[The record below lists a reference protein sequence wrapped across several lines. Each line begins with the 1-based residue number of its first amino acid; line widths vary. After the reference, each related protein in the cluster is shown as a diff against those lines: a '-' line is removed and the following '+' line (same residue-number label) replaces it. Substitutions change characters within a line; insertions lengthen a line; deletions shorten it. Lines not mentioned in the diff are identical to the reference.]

1 MNTPTPRFKIINGDC
16 IPLLR
21 RLADGCIDLVVTDQP
36 YLVNYRDRSGRR
48 LRGDR
53 SAEWLRPAFAEIGR
67 VLKPGG
73 LCVSFYG
80 WNRADDF
87 LGAWRAARL
96 TPVEHFVFLKSY
108 ASSERLSRR
117 THECAYLLAK
127 GRVRR
132 PQLVLNS
139 TLPWSYTGNK
149 LHPTEKPV
157 CALEPLIA
165 AFSQPGDVVLDPF
178 MGSGSTGH
186 AARRLG
192 RSFLG
197 IELDP
202 RYFERARERFAADA
216 A

>member
-1 MNTPTPRFKIINGDC
+1 MTTSAPRFKIINGDC
-16 IPLLR
+16 TKLLR
-21 RLADGCIDLVVTDQP
+21 RLPENCVDLVVTDPP
-36 YLVNYRDRSGRR
+36 YLVNRDRSGRR

-53 SAEWLRPAFAEIGR
+53 SDAWLRPAFAEIGR

-87 LGAWRAARL
+87 LGAWRAAGL

-117 THECAYLLAK
+117 RHECAYLLAK
-127 GRVRR
+127 GRARK

-157 CALEPLIA
+157 CAIEPLIA
-165 AFSQPGDVVLDPF
+165 AFSRPGEIVLDPF

-197 IELDP
+197 FELD
-202 RYFERARERFAADA
+202 RGYCERARERLAADA